1 MRMANRTIYLSEELD
16 EVSRRLGLN
25 LSRLTQAAIAEH
37 ARHNSDDAI
46 DARVESA
53 SARIRDLGIK
63 WPAESLVQQRR
74 DEAER

>member
-1 MRMANRTIYLSEELD
+1 MANRTIYLSEELD

-37 ARHNSDDAI
+37 AKHNSDDAI

-63 WPAESLVQQRR
+63 WPEESFERQRCHG
-74 DEAER
+74 AER

>member
-1 MRMANRTIYLSEELD
+1 MANRTIYLPEELD

-46 DARVESA
+46 EARVESA

-63 WPAESLVQQRR
+63 WPAESLEQQRR
-74 DEAER
+74 DAAER

>member
-1 MRMANRTIYLSEELD
+1 MRMANRTIYLPEELD

-37 ARHNSDDAI
+37 AKQNSDDAI

-53 SARIRDLGIK
+53 SARIRGLGIK
-63 WPAESLVQQRR
+63 WPAEALDQQQSDVAGR
-74 DEAER
+74 